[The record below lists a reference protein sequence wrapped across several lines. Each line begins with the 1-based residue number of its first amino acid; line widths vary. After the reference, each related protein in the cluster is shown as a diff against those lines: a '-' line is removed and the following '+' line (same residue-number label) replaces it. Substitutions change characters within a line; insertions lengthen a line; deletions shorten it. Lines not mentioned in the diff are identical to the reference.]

1 MSFLQGLCEASC
13 VQLNHIHDGG
23 MRDGQTDCTK
33 IENTIDV
40 FPYCKGLAPLDDR
53 FHFRQCIAFGCRS
66 NTTCPEE
73 GNHPRENDLRGCEAG
88 KLFKVGEPYDF
99 EYEVGKFVRFD
110 SLVQRVDSSQAPSA
124 LPTTLPSLVPSLA
137 PSLAPS
143 LVPTA
148 LPSLMP
154 TGAPT
159 LSSIVAAESIL
170 LFWLIPLIVVV
181 IIIVLL
187 FVIFCIKKTKKRDDG
202 DDGGANLLDPQND
215 DQEQDVEDNVQG
227 DENEKKDEDQQ

>member
-137 PSLAPS
+137 PSL
-143 LVPTA
+143 VPTA

-181 IIIVLL
+181 LIIVLL